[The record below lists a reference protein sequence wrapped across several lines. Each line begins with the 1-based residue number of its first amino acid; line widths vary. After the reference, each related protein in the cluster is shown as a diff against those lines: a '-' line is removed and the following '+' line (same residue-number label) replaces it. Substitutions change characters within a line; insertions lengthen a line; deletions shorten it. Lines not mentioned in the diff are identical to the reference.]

1 MYSKLLSPAYKTGS
15 RGMLRMHLQ
24 RSLKH
29 RSAKNTLMQK
39 DIEDLKSQDDISN
52 MAKIKIKKVIKK
64 QLILP
69 EDDQS
74 AYNKN
79 IAITPSD
86 ICNATDDKGQGV
98 ESNKD
103 IGHAMSFEDV

>member
-1 MYSKLLSPAYKTGS
+1 
-15 RGMLRMHLQ
+15 
-24 RSLKH
+24 
-29 RSAKNTLMQK
+29 MQK
-39 DIEDLKSQDDISN
+39 DIEDLKSHDDLPN
-52 MAKIKIKKVIKK
+52 MAKIKVKKVIRK

-69 EDDQS
+69 EDDSS

-79 IAITPSD
+79 FAITPSD
-86 ICNATDDKGQGV
+86 YGNATDKGQGV

>member
-1 MYSKLLSPAYKTGS
+1 
-15 RGMLRMHLQ
+15 
-24 RSLKH
+24 
-29 RSAKNTLMQK
+29 MQK